1 MQEVKNFSSGVLSN
15 GGAIQRVQDREAKRE
30 RERLEKEAYEKHAAE
45 SAARRNKAR
54 EDRAIELAEQF
65 KARQAAEEEKQR
77 KAAEKFARDEEE
89 RLKGVA
95 AKEAARLARQQDLER
110 RLAENRAIEEEKQR
124 KAAEKVARDEEERLR
139 GAAEKEAAR
148 LARQQDLERR
158 LAEKKEKE
166 VAAQAAA
173 EVAALL
179 AKQQE
184 QERQNQKQTQAAA
197 LLDDLSKAPETPKPE
212 APKPALIAKELEDP
226 EEPEEL
232 EAEEPA
238 LQIVKGEV
246 HVPASMPAMDASAGT
261 ETELPAAYDMSALM
275 PAPAVLTVE
284 AAPQPEVQV
293 ESGKELIDR
302 ILSGTEQSPEN
313 QEQAP
318 QSARSENRFQKI
330 INANRDLAKENQT
343 LKAKV
348 EKLLDEVHGYQVE
361 GELVGSILD
370 TQERAKRQAPPKN
383 LLERHLKPDLFNVV
397 NEAKQEIL
405 NYLSTREDEVDHS
418 FKSALFVKYMQDP
431 FYMNMF
437 VQNNEISRWWAT
449 IDSIYNSIEMPPPDW
464 SKVKITQYKEKS
476 EHRPQPIRARTA
488 TLGAPVASS
497 EQPMDRIAQH
507 LGNMGI

>member
-1 MQEVKNFSSGVLSN
+1 MQEVKNFSSGVMTN

-54 EDRAIELAEQF
+54 EDRAIELAEQS
-65 KARQAAEEEKQR
+65 KARQAA
-77 KAAEKFARDEEE
+77 
-89 RLKGVA
+89 
-95 AKEAARLARQQDLER
+95 
-110 RLAENRAIEEEKQR
+110 EEEKQR

-139 GAAEKEAAR
+139 GAAEKEVAR

-197 LLDDLSKAPETPKPE
+197 LLDGLSKVPE
-212 APKPALIAKELEDP
+212 APKPVLVAKELENP
-226 EEPEEL
+226 EGLEEL

-238 LQIVKGEV
+238 LQIMKGAV
-246 HVPASMPAMDASAGT
+246 HVPASMPAIDASVGN

-275 PAPAVLTVE
+275 PAPVVLNVE
-284 AAPQPEVQV
+284 PAPQPEVQV

-302 ILSGTEQSPEN
+302 ILTGAEPASED
-313 QEQAP
+313 QEQVP

-330 INANRDLAKENQT
+330 INTNRDLAKENQA
-343 LKAKV
+343 LKARV

-370 TQERAKRQAPPKN
+370 TQERAKRQAPAKN

-418 FKSALFVKYMQDP
+418 FKSALFVKYIQDP

-464 SKVKITQYKEKS
+464 SKVKITQYKEKP

>member
-1 MQEVKNFSSGVLSN
+1 MQEVKNFSSGVLTN

-54 EDRAIELAEQF
+54 EDRAIELAEQS

-89 RLKGVA
+89 RLKAVA

-110 RLAENRAIEEEKQR
+110 RLAENRATEEEKQR
-124 KAAEKVARDEEERLR
+124 KAAEKSARDEAERLR

-158 LAEKKEKE
+158 LTENKEKE
-166 VAAQAAA
+166 TAKQAAD

-184 QERQNQKQTQAAA
+184 LDRQNQKQTQAVA
-197 LLDDLSKAPETPKPE
+197 LLDDLSKAPDAPKAA
-212 APKPALIAKELEDP
+212 APKPVGVAKELEDP
-226 EEPEEL
+226 EEL
-232 EAEEPA
+232 EAEESV
-238 LQIVKGEV
+238 LQIVKGAV
-246 HVPASMPAMDASAGT
+246 HVPASIPTMDASEGAR
-261 ETELPAAYDMSALM
+261 TELPAAYDMSALM
-275 PAPAVLTVE
+275 PAPTVLTIE
-284 AAPQPEVQV
+284 AAPQPEVQL

-302 ILSGTEQSPEN
+302 ILTGAEPAPED
-313 QEQAP
+313 QEQVP

-330 INANRDLAKENQT
+330 INTNRDLAKENQT
-343 LKAKV
+343 LKARV

-370 TQERAKRQAPPKN
+370 TQERAKRQAPPQN
-383 LLERHLKPDLFNVV
+383 AAERYLKPKPFSVV
-397 NEAKQEIL
+397 DEAKKEML
-405 NYLSTREDEVDHS
+405 KYLSTREDEIDHTH
-418 FKSALFVKYMQDP
+418 KSVLFLKYMQDP
-431 FYMNMF
+431 FYMNVF
-437 VQNNEISRWWAT
+437 VQNNQASEWWPV
-449 IDSIYNSIEMPPPDW
+449 IDSIYNSIGLSAPDW
-464 SKVKITQYKEKS
+464 SKSKVETYQPKAQPQ
-476 EHRPQPIRARTA
+476 PQPIRARTA

>member
-54 EDRAIELAEQF
+54 EDRAIELAEQS

-77 KAAEKFARDEEE
+77 KAAEKSARDEEE
-89 RLKGVA
+89 RLKVVA
-95 AKEAARLARQQDLER
+95 VKEAARLAKQQDLER
-110 RLAENRAIEEEKQR
+110 RLAENK
-124 KAAEKVARDEEERLR
+124 
-139 GAAEKEAAR
+139 EKEAT
-148 LARQQDLERR
+148 
-158 LAEKKEKE
+158 K
-166 VAAQAAA
+166 QAAA

-184 QERQNQKQTQAAA
+184 LDRQNQNQKQTQAAA
-197 LLDDLSKAPETPKPE
+197 LLDDLSKAPDAPKAE
-212 APKPALIAKELEDP
+212 APKPVVVAKELEDP
-226 EEPEEL
+226 EGLEGL
-232 EAEEPA
+232 EAEEPV
-238 LQIVKGEV
+238 LQIVKGAV
-246 HVPASMPAMDASAGT
+246 HVPASIPSMDPSVDAK
-261 ETELPAAYDMSALM
+261 TELPAAYDMSALM
-275 PAPAVLTVE
+275 PAPAVLTIE
-284 AAPQPEVQV
+284 AAPQPEVQL

-302 ILSGTEQSPEN
+302 ILTGAEPAPED
-313 QEQAP
+313 QEQVP

-330 INANRDLAKENQT
+330 INTNRDLAKENQT

-370 TQERAKRQAPPKN
+370 TQARAKRQDPPQN
-383 LLERHLKPDLFNVV
+383 AAERYLKPKPFSVV
-397 NEAKQEIL
+397 DEAKKEML
-405 NYLSTREDEVDHS
+405 KYLSTREDEIDHTH
-418 FKSALFVKYMQDP
+418 KSVLFLKYMQDP
-431 FYMNMF
+431 FYMNVF
-437 VQNNEISRWWAT
+437 VQNNQASEWWPV
-449 IDSIYNSIEMPPPDW
+449 IDSIYNSIGLSAPDW
-464 SKVKITQYKEKS
+464 SKSKVETYQPKAQPQ
-476 EHRPQPIRARTA
+476 PQPIRARTA